1 MEILLIAYMIAG
13 YWAVPRTI
21 YKNKIVCTSYFNWVM
36 SRLIWGTVLGFVL
49 IPWAVL
55 NEFRR

>member
-1 MEILLIAYMIAG
+1 MEFVLLIYMVAG

-21 YKNKIVCTSYFNWVM
+21 YKNKMVITSYFNWVM
-36 SRLIWGTVLGFVL
+36 SRLIWGTLLGFVL
-49 IPWAVL
+49 IPWAII